1 MADDNPPPPNTS
13 NQKKRK
19 KGENN
24 SPSDE
29 EAEYTARY
37 QKIVSEMQKAKIAFP
52 RFLLMMSGDEDKS
65 LSRLSTFAI
74 QKEIEGL
81 VGEPKNIK
89 RLRSGDLLIEVD
101 RETFS
106 TKLLAIKHIA
116 GIPVKVSPHRT
127 LNTAKGV
134 IRTQE
139 IKNTTNE
146 ELKTQLKRQ
155 GVSDSKII
163 TIRKNGDI
171 IKLSTAVLTFNF
183 PKPPA
188 DINVGFE
195 LCPVQLYIPHSLR
208 CFKCQQ
214 FGHHQE
220 GCKRERVCG
229 RCGQSTEHPDSSCTY
244 PIKCANC
251 GGNHTAYSRDCPRWK
266 TEKEIQRIQTER
278 KISFPEAR
286 KIVEGVTGKPS
297 YASVLAKQVVSVG
310 CQTDLP
316 EVTSAAGATNVTKTA
331 AAPSAKPD
339 TNNKA
344 TPNASKI
351 LANDAKQDAK
361 QAKNNTTQPQNS
373 KDKKKETTNKPSI
386 AEKPT
391 KEKEGTH
398 TTVKPRTNNSGIGRL
413 QKGMDDPISVH
424 NRFESMDCSHEAD
437 SSDSEVFVCP
447 DTVAALQAQIKPG
460 RHKNS

>member
-1 MADDNPPPPNTS
+1 MA
-13 NQKKRK
+13 
-19 KGENN
+19 
-24 SPSDE
+24 
-29 EAEYTARY
+29 
-37 QKIVSEMQKAKIAFP
+37 V
-52 RFLLMMSGDEDKS
+52 
-65 LSRLSTFAI
+65 
-74 QKEIEGL
+74 
-81 VGEPKNIK
+81 
-89 RLRSGDLLIEVD
+89 
-101 RETFS
+101 
-106 TKLLAIKHIA
+106 KHIA

-127 LNTAKGV
+127 LNTSKGV

-155 GVSDSKII
+155 GVSDAKII

-171 IKLSTAVLTFNF
+171 IKLNTAVLTFNF
-183 PKPPA
+183 PNPPA
-188 DINVGFE
+188 DIKVGFE
-195 LCPVQLYIPHSLR
+195 LCPVQLYIPHPLR

-229 RCGQSTEHPDSSCTY
+229 RCGQSTDHPDSSCTY

-251 GGNHTAYSRDCPRWK
+251 GGNHTAYSRNCPRWK
-266 TEKEIQRIQTER
+266 TEKEIQRVRTER

-331 AAPSAKPD
+331 AAPSAKPN

-351 LANDAKQDAK
+351 LENDAKQDAK

-373 KDKKKETTNKPSI
+373 KDKRKETTNKPSI

-391 KEKEGTH
+391 KEKKGTH

-437 SSDSEVFVCP
+437 SSDSEVFVSP

>member
-19 KGENN
+19 KRENN

-37 QKIVSEMQKAKIAFP
+37 QKISEMQKAKLTFP

-74 QKEIEGL
+74 QKGIEGL

-106 TKLLAIKHIA
+106 TKLLAVKHIA

-127 LNTAKGV
+127 LNTSKGV

-155 GVSDSKII
+155 GVSDAKII

-171 IKLSTAVLTFNF
+171 IKLNTAVLTFNF

-188 DINVGFE
+188 DIKVGFE
-195 LCPVQLYIPHSLR
+195 LCPVQLYIPHPLR

-229 RCGQSTEHPDSSCTY
+229 RCGQTTDHPDSSCTY

-266 TEKEIQRIQTER
+266 TEKEIQRVRTER

-331 AAPSAKPD
+331 AAPSAKPN

-351 LANDAKQDAK
+351 LENDAKQDAK
-361 QAKNNTTQPQNS
+361 QAKSNTTQPQNS
-373 KDKKKETTNKPSI
+373 KDKRKETTNKPSI

-391 KEKEGTH
+391 KEKKGTH

-437 SSDSEVFVCP
+437 SSDSEVFVSP